1 MSTDRR
7 SFLKTAVGAGV
18 VLATPVSARAAGD
31 NRPVLT
37 VAVPIVSNAGTL
49 EPLREQNNTA
59 WRVLG
64 SIMEPLIDLD
74 REGDLSLR
82 PNLAEAWKRVDSRT
96 LELTLRKGVRFHNG
110 AELTAEDVVFS
121 FGPERMFGAPTANP
135 GAPKA
140 PPEVAAAGR
149 RIWGSVESVKAT
161 GSHSVRFVTKAP
173 DLSLA
178 GGLTRLGA
186 EIISKRGYLEA
197 KDWKDWSQR
206 PIGTGP
212 YKVKEFHRD
221 TVLVLAAH
229 DDYWGGRP
237 PVREVRFTVVPETA
251 SRINGLISGLYDLV
265 ADIPPDQ
272 LGVIN
277 KAAGYE
283 AVGGPVT
290 QILTLAF
297 DEHFPA
303 LKDARVRQA
312 LTHAIDRKLI
322 VDSLWDGKT
331 IVPRGLQYDFYGD
344 MLIKDWTVPAYDPAL
359 AKKLLAQTAYKGEPI
374 PFRINNNY
382 YPNQVATAQILVEM
396 WRQVGLN
403 VSIAMK
409 ENPSL
414 TIAPG
419 PDRAI
424 REWSN
429 SGAYG
434 DPVSSLLFQM
444 GPVGVLQTIKEWSND
459 EFNRLCGELETS
471 SDPARRKA
479 VHRRMLEIIEREDP
493 AYTVL
498 HQLSLFYGKRK
509 NLRWTPSRMLNM
521 DFRTRNLRIEA

>member
-1 MSTDRR
+1 MSIDRR
-7 SFLKTAVGAGV
+7 RFLKTAAGAGG
-18 VLATPVSARAAGD
+18 VLAAPRLVHAATD
-31 NRPVLT
+31 DRPVLT
-37 VAVPIVSNAGTL
+37 VAVPVVSNTGTL

-74 REGDLSLR
+74 RQGDLSLQ
-82 PNLAEAWKRVDSRT
+82 PGLAESWKRVDPRT
-96 LELTLRKGVRFHNG
+96 LDLTLRKGVRFHNG

-121 FGPERMFGAPTANP
+121 FGPERMFGDTTTRPQA
-135 GAPKA
+135 KA
-140 PPEVAAAGR
+140 PPEVAATGR
-149 RIWGSVESVKAT
+149 RIWGNLESVKAT
-161 GSHSVRFVTKAP
+161 GSHSVRFVTKVP
-173 DLSLA
+173 DLALE

-186 EIISKRGYLEA
+186 EIISKRAYLEA
-197 KDWKDWSQR
+197 KDWKEWSQR

-212 YKVKEFHRD
+212 YKIKEFRRD

-251 SRINGLISGLYDLV
+251 SRINGLISGLYDIV

-297 DEHFPA
+297 DAHHPA
-303 LKDARVRQA
+303 LKDPRVRQA

-322 VDSLWDGKT
+322 VDSLWDGKAV
-331 IVPRGLQYDFYGD
+331 VPRGLQYDFYGD
-344 MLIKDWTVPAYDPAL
+344 MLIRDWTPPAYDPAL
-359 AKKLLAQTAYKGEPI
+359 AKKLLSQTAYKGEPI
-374 PFRINNNY
+374 PYRINNNY
-382 YPNQVATAQILVEM
+382 YPNQVATAQVLVEM
-396 WRQVGLN
+396 WRAVGLN
-403 VSIAMK
+403 VNIVMK
-409 ENPSL
+409 ENPSVV
-414 TIAPG
+414 IAPG

-429 SGAYG
+429 AGAFG
-434 DPVSSLLFQM
+434 DPVSALVFQM
-444 GPVGVLQTIKEWSND
+444 GPVGVLQHGKEWSND
-459 EFNRLCGELETS
+459 EFNRLCAELETGT
-471 SDPARRKA
+471 DPVKRKA

-509 NLRWTPSRMLNM
+509 GLRWTPSHMLSM
-521 DFRTRNLRIEA
+521 DFRARNLAVRA